1 MNCNEFEYN
10 NTQRQVDQ
18 LFPSNDIETL
28 PNPLPPTVEAP
39 TSYVSSRPPQ

>member
-1 MNCNEFEYN
+1 MNFIDQEYN
-10 NTQRQVDQ
+10 STQRKIEQ
-18 LFPSNDIETL
+18 LLDIETL